1 MKGSH
6 THTPEHFRNKRR
18 LSADRM
24 SYHTVEKIT
33 VTIPEVQKILQG
45 LNPAK
50 AAGPDGI
57 SPRVLKES

>member
-1 MKGSH
+1 M
-6 THTPEHFRNKRR
+6 
-18 LSADRM
+18 SADRM